1 MMVALSG
8 WMLYTM
14 YAVLGL
20 IGLNVLAGMYRA
32 LMSNTFSLS
41 LVPNFLG
48 DMLHTVLPL
57 MILAGAQTY
66 DPTGWIALIAY
77 YVAGVGLIWRYLM
90 EIKGKFW

>member
-14 YAVLGL
+14 WAVLGL

-41 LVPNFLG
+41 LVPKFLG
-48 DMLHTVLPL
+48 DMLNTVLPL
-57 MILAGAQTY
+57 MILGAAQTY

-77 YVAGVGLIWRYLM
+77 YVAGVGLIWRYLV
-90 EIKGKFW
+90 EIKVKFW